1 MPSFFKKLIL
11 GKELS
16 NPYVNRYHPGHIS
29 TGAPNPTSTTRYPT
43 YPQPAEHFP
52 SAPAQPSNE
61 RPTNLN
67 PSTRLQPRS
76 AIPIGSRDY
85 LGEARMLAG
94 RDPVTGRPLAP
105 QAHASYAAVS
115 GQALSPTGQG
125 KSQSNSHHV
134 AAQQNTTQH
143 NATQQP
149 LSPYQEA
156 QSKTFTPYPE
166 AGDTTQWEPRS
177 WHTGEVQ
184 QNPYVT
190 GGDAAMGRPVLRGS
204 VNHAGIFVQEGTGRK
219 RLQDQNSQGNGSETG
234 RGESSTA
241 DMGNPLVAWEDR
253 KRRQEEAR
261 AARERAAPAGG
272 YFAPERPVVR
282 EYYAGSRER

>member
-1 MPSFFKKLIL
+1 
-11 GKELS
+11 
-16 NPYVNRYHPGHIS
+16 
-29 TGAPNPTSTTRYPT
+29 
-43 YPQPAEHFP
+43 
-52 SAPAQPSNE
+52 
-61 RPTNLN
+61 
-67 PSTRLQPRS
+67 
-76 AIPIGSRDY
+76 
-85 LGEARMLAG
+85 MLAG

-156 QSKTFTPYPE
+156 QNKTFTPYPE

-204 VNHAGIFVQEGTGRK
+204 VNHAGIFVQERSGGEQTKG
-219 RLQDQNSQGNGSETG
+219 QSAM
-234 RGESSTA
+234 ESSQAGTQGK
-241 DMGNPLVAWEDR
+241 DSKREVAR
-253 KRRQEEAR
+253 SRGVEAGVVR
-261 AARERAAPAGG
+261 ERERAALAGPPASG
-272 YFAPERPVVR
+272 YFAPERPAVR
-282 EYYAGSRER
+282 EYYGGA